1 VVRFFVGELESS
13 FQIKMTCS
21 GKRVVGPQHHLLVAG
36 AASEVDALLYQPTSE
51 TMTAAVIGHQQ
62 DPQLR
67 CGAVLTDTEH
77 TSDSSP
83 IELGDPGLLPTRIV
97 LGSIVGDDLGNQGLE
112 FKVPAKLAGVLLTV
126 GHHDPAQIARLS
138 EDPYQNLRLMPG
150 NRHRDSPLPRLT
162 ETIVSVETSE
172 VHDDNQPSEQAP
184 SQRRDQLLDASYRW
198 VLRHGLADMSLRPLA
213 EAVESSP
220 RVLLFLF
227 GSKDGLIRALLGR
240 ARRDEL
246 ILLNELRTASD
257 AADLADAVVRV
268 WQWLA
273 APEHRGLL
281 RLWCEGY
288 ARSLIDPDGPW
299 AGFASQTVT
308 DWLDLLAHF
317 QPAES
322 RSSEGALARRTHV
335 LAVLRGAMLD
345 LLATDDITRTSA
357 AISDL
362 ERTLRASG

>member
-1 VVRFFVGELESS
+1 
-13 FQIKMTCS
+13 M
-21 GKRVVGPQHHLLVAG
+21 
-36 AASEVDALLYQPTSE
+36 
-51 TMTAAVIGHQQ
+51 
-62 DPQLR
+62 
-67 CGAVLTDTEH
+67 
-77 TSDSSP
+77 
-83 IELGDPGLLPTRIV
+83 
-97 LGSIVGDDLGNQGLE
+97 
-112 FKVPAKLAGVLLTV
+112 
-126 GHHDPAQIARLS
+126 
-138 EDPYQNLRLMPG
+138 
-150 NRHRDSPLPRLT
+150 
-162 ETIVSVETSE
+162 
-172 VHDDNQPSEQAP
+172 HDDNQPSEQAP

-227 GSKDGLIRALLGR
+227 GSKDGLIRALLAR

-246 ILLNELRTASD
+246 ILLDGLRTASD

-345 LLATDDITRTSA
+345 LLATDDLTRTSA
-357 AISDL
+357 AISHL

>member
-1 VVRFFVGELESS
+1 
-13 FQIKMTCS
+13 
-21 GKRVVGPQHHLLVAG
+21 
-36 AASEVDALLYQPTSE
+36 
-51 TMTAAVIGHQQ
+51 
-62 DPQLR
+62 
-67 CGAVLTDTEH
+67 
-77 TSDSSP
+77 
-83 IELGDPGLLPTRIV
+83 
-97 LGSIVGDDLGNQGLE
+97 
-112 FKVPAKLAGVLLTV
+112 
-126 GHHDPAQIARLS
+126 
-138 EDPYQNLRLMPG
+138 
-150 NRHRDSPLPRLT
+150 
-162 ETIVSVETSE
+162 
-172 VHDDNQPSEQAP
+172 
-184 SQRRDQLLDASYRW
+184 
-198 VLRHGLADMSLRPLA
+198 
-213 EAVESSP
+213 
-220 RVLLFLF
+220 
-227 GSKDGLIRALLGR
+227 
-240 ARRDEL
+240 L

-308 DWLDLLAHF
+308 DWLDLLANF